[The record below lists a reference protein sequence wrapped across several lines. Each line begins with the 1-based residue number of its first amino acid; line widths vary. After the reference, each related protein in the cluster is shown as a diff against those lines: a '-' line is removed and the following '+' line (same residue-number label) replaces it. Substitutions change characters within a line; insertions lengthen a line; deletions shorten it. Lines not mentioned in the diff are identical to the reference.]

1 MAKRAKTFVP
11 GAGIPADKKGAAA
24 AAPAGAQPTVNGTAP
39 SGQMQQDIEAIKVS
53 CKFTFKLHSSMYV
66 QDPYSDIQI
75 RKFGAPADFRL

>member
-11 GAGIPADKKGAAA
+11 GAGVPAEKKAAAAGGA

-53 CKFTFKLHSSMYV
+53 LKCELQYV
-66 QDPYSDIQI
+66 PSQGEATTE
-75 RKFGAPADFRL
+75 FLV